1 MRSLPLLTCYQMTG
15 CALLLS
21 FPALLL
27 QGAGSGSYLFVL
39 LKLEACGDSLA
50 LRIGFARVVG
60 RVCVDAGR
68 TEQRMSGLSEECQF
82 LILVF
87 YMLSVVR

>member
-1 MRSLPLLTCYQMTG
+1 M
-15 CALLLS
+15 
-21 FPALLL
+21 

-50 LRIGFARVVG
+50 LGIGFARLVV
-60 RVCVDAGR
+60 RVCVDKGS

-87 YMLSVVR
+87 CMLTVVR